1 MAAVTTDLI
10 RELRERT
17 SAGMMDC
24 KKALE
29 ENNADIEKAITWLRE
44 KGIAKAAKKAG
55 RETKEGRIVSYIH
68 GNGKIG
74 VLVELN
80 SETDFVSKNEEFE
93 ALGKEICMQIA
104 AMNPLYLNEESIPAA
119 DLEREKGI
127 MKSQLEAEG
136 KKAEQIEK
144 ILPGKIKKY
153 VSEACLVNQAFFKDD
168 SKTIDDLV
176 KEAIAKFGEN
186 ITIARFVRF
195 QVGGL

>member
-1 MAAVTTDLI
+1 M
-10 RELRERT
+10 
-17 SAGMMDC
+17 
-24 KKALE
+24 
-29 ENNADIEKAITWLRE
+29 
-44 KGIAKAAKKAG
+44 
-55 RETKEGRIVSYIH
+55 VSYIH

-80 SETDFVSKNEEFE
+80 SETDFVSKNEDFE

-119 DLEREKGI
+119 DLEKEKTI
-127 MKSQLEAEG
+127 MRSQLEAEG
-136 KKAEQIEK
+136 KKADQIEK

-153 VSEACLVNQAFFKDD
+153 ISEVCLVNQAFFKDD

-186 ITIARFVRF
+186 ITIARFIRF

>member
-1 MAAVTTDLI
+1 
-10 RELRERT
+10 
-17 SAGMMDC
+17 MMDC

-55 RETKEGRIVSYIH
+55 RETKEGRVVSYIH

-80 SETDFVSKNEEFE
+80 SETDFVSKNEDFE

-119 DLEREKGI
+119 DLEKEKR
-127 MKSQLEAEG
+127 S
-136 KKAEQIEK
+136 
-144 ILPGKIKKY
+144 
-153 VSEACLVNQAFFKDD
+153 
-168 SKTIDDLV
+168 
-176 KEAIAKFGEN
+176 
-186 ITIARFVRF
+186 
-195 QVGGL
+195 